1 VCHARQPF
9 VLIFFQNRILTHF
22 SQVRIFNPNHLICRL
37 PFAVDRT
44 MAMKRRPSFLNFIA
58 LLLPFQEV
66 SSLSHESSSISS
78 VSSASSLLLSR
89 RRALASVAA
98 AGGVSAFWPSFV
110 SPVEA
115 VAPSTDALANSASTA
130 ATPLSPAETATT
142 ASDYFPFES
151 RDRNG
156 NKNTVIREDYWYM
169 MGKTPP
175 RQLLNPLKGDNPQFN
190 AYGSCE
196 SAVEGGGNPCTYIS
210 LKQRAPAYSKYASSI
225 LAGSQEYQA
234 LGRLLQQLRTPA
246 KGAESFSIDA
256 SWQEAALYVVIEE
269 HSPPPPIV
277 DAELKMILFATAMT
291 TSPNFPGPSRELLVS
306 RFYVNEAHYA
316 HIVIKHAILSRDVDA
331 ALQAWQFGRD
341 SWNSYFQAV
350 SRSIVPKV
358 GEPFAPIAAIV

>member
-1 VCHARQPF
+1 MV
-9 VLIFFQNRILTHF
+9 
-22 SQVRIFNPNHLICRL
+22 
-37 PFAVDRT
+37 
-44 MAMKRRPSFLNFIA
+44 MKRRPSLFNVIA

-66 SSLSHESSSISS
+66 SSLSFES
-78 VSSASSLLLSR
+78 SSASSASPSSLLFSSR
-89 RRALASVAA
+89 RRALASVAV
-98 AGGVSAFWPSFV
+98 AGGVSAFWPSLV
-110 SPVEA
+110 SPVAA
-115 VAPSTDALANSASTA
+115 VVPSTDAS
-130 ATPLSPAETATT
+130 PLSSPVETTTTT

-151 RDRNG
+151 RDRKG

-234 LGRLLQQLRTPA
+234 LGRLLRQLRTRA
-246 KGAESFSIDA
+246 IGTESSSIDA
-256 SWQEAALYVVIEE
+256 SWQEAALYVVTEE

-316 HIVIKHAILSRDVDA
+316 HIVMKHAILSRDVDA

-358 GEPFAPIAAIV
+358 GEPFAPIAAMV

>member
-1 VCHARQPF
+1 
-9 VLIFFQNRILTHF
+9 
-22 SQVRIFNPNHLICRL
+22 
-37 PFAVDRT
+37 
-44 MAMKRRPSFLNFIA
+44 MAMKRRPMLFSAILLLLNFHD
-58 LLLPFQEV
+58 V
-66 SSLSHESSSISS
+66 SSLSLESSLASS

-89 RRALASVAA
+89 RRALASVAV
-98 AGGVSAFWPSFV
+98 AGGVSALWSPFV
-110 SPVEA
+110 SPA
-115 VAPSTDALANSASTA
+115 VAAVSSADVSKDSVSIA
-130 ATPLSPAETATT
+130 ATPLSAVETATT

-151 RDRNG
+151 RDRKG

-196 SAVEGGGNPCTYIS
+196 SAIEGGGNPCTYIS

-234 LGRLLQQLRTPA
+234 LGRRLQLLRRPVI
-246 KGAESFSIDA
+246 GSESSSIDA
-256 SWQEAALYVVIEE
+256 SWQEAALYVVTDE

-277 DAELKMILFATAMT
+277 DAELKMVLFATAMT

-316 HIVIKHAILSRDVDA
+316 HIVMKHAILRRDVDA

-358 GEPFAPIAAIV
+358 GEPFAPIAAMA